1 MDLTVKE
8 LKFADAVLRGMAER
22 QAAKL
27 AGLKEASVG
36 GHVHE
41 YIAAEKHRLARE
53 QMVSRHDVIEG
64 LKEGIEM
71 GRLVSDPG
79 AMIAGWREIGKMLG
93 YYEPERRQVDV
104 AVRGSLTMDQMR
116 ELPDHELLKIIE
128 GELVPSTPALEHRD
142 AA

>member
-93 YYEPERRQVDV
+93 YYEPERRQVDI

>member
-41 YIAAEKHRLARE
+41 YIAAEKQRMARE
-53 QMVSRHDVIEG
+53 QFVSRHDVIEG

-79 AMIAGWREIGKMLG
+79 AMISGWREIGKMLG
-93 YYEPERRQVDV
+93 YYEPERRQIDV